1 MTQAGRTMLRLLE
14 RDWSQDGK
22 KRNCAKKILEGFF
35 QKDCESLRKLN
46 IMGFR
51 LNVSQSSDLSIPGC
65 REAQGGRIS
74 IGFEREAFSLCA
86 GPGIGKLCGL
96 G

>member
-1 MTQAGRTMLRLLE
+1 MGRKE
-14 RDWSQDGK
+14 IVPK
-22 KRNCAKKILEGFF
+22 KSWRVSSRKIVNH
-35 QKDCESLRKLN
+35 CVVLRKLN

-74 IGFEREAFSLCA
+74 IEFEREAFSLCA